1 MKNIESNLKEQRSFS
16 PSKNFI
22 KQANLKDKDLNNLRN
37 KYDAN
42 PELFWSEL
50 ASSELTWIKKFKSVC
65 SGTSPF
71 YQWFKDG
78 TLNVSSN
85 CIDRHIKTA
94 KKDKTAIRH
103 VTEDNTVTNLS
114 YNELFSKV
122 NSFSSALLQ
131 IGLKKEDRVII
142 YMPTIPESI
151 VAMLSCARIGCI
163 HSVVFAGFSSESLK
177 DRIND
182 CSAKAVITVD
192 SFFRNGKS
200 IKTKSVVD
208 KALSF
213 GCPSIKNCI
222 VFKNS
227 SEKINFNKP
236 IDLWWHEILK
246 ESDSFVKPAEMSAED
261 LLFILYTSGST
272 GKPKGI
278 IHSSAGYLLNCVLT
292 NKWVFDLKDN
302 DIFWCTADI
311 GWITGHSYV
320 VYGPLALGATIL
332 IYDGAPTYPSGDRFW
347 KIVDENQVTVFYTA
361 PTAIRTLMKLGDELP
376 AKHKLDSLRLLGTVG
391 EPINPEAWIW
401 YYKNIGRENCPVVD
415 TWWQTE
421 TGANMIA
428 PIPGVYDVVP
438 GTCTKPLPGIEI
450 DIVDSEGQTVKKTDQ
465 GGNLVIKKP
474 WPSMLRGIWGD
485 KDRYV
490 STYWSKYK
498 NKFYVTGDTARKD
511 KDGNVWIMGRSDD
524 VVNISGH
531 RLGTMEVESAIVSH
545 EFVAESAVV
554 SYPHEIKGEAIH
566 AFVVLIDNF
575 KTHNDAEF
583 ANQLREWVKEKIG
596 SIAKPDRISF
606 STNLPK
612 TRSGKIMRRLL
623 RNIARGEEISGDTS
637 TLENENIL
645 NQLKDIH

>member
-1 MKNIESNLKEQRSFS
+1 MKNIESNLKERRSFS

-71 YQWFKDG
+71 YHWFKDG

-85 CIDRHIKTA
+85 CIDRHIETA

-192 SFFRNGKS
+192 SFFRYGKS

-222 VFKNS
+222 VF
-227 SEKINFNKP
+227 
-236 IDLWWHEILK
+236 
-246 ESDSFVKPAEMSAED
+246 
-261 LLFILYTSGST
+261 
-272 GKPKGI
+272 
-278 IHSSAGYLLNCVLT
+278 
-292 NKWVFDLKDN
+292 
-302 DIFWCTADI
+302 
-311 GWITGHSYV
+311 
-320 VYGPLALGATIL
+320 
-332 IYDGAPTYPSGDRFW
+332 
-347 KIVDENQVTVFYTA
+347 
-361 PTAIRTLMKLGDELP
+361 
-376 AKHKLDSLRLLGTVG
+376 
-391 EPINPEAWIW
+391 
-401 YYKNIGRENCPVVD
+401 
-415 TWWQTE
+415 
-421 TGANMIA
+421 
-428 PIPGVYDVVP
+428 
-438 GTCTKPLPGIEI
+438 
-450 DIVDSEGQTVKKTDQ
+450 
-465 GGNLVIKKP
+465 
-474 WPSMLRGIWGD
+474 
-485 KDRYV
+485 
-490 STYWSKYK
+490 
-498 NKFYVTGDTARKD
+498 
-511 KDGNVWIMGRSDD
+511 
-524 VVNISGH
+524 
-531 RLGTMEVESAIVSH
+531 
-545 EFVAESAVV
+545 
-554 SYPHEIKGEAIH
+554 
-566 AFVVLIDNF
+566 
-575 KTHNDAEF
+575 
-583 ANQLREWVKEKIG
+583 
-596 SIAKPDRISF
+596 
-606 STNLPK
+606 
-612 TRSGKIMRRLL
+612 
-623 RNIARGEEISGDTS
+623 
-637 TLENENIL
+637 
-645 NQLKDIH
+645 